1 MLKGPSTGHLC
12 NSINP
17 ELTSE
22 TLSTWIVTGQQM
34 CVCSQNT
41 GSVLAESST
50 FQKNCPLPHPR
61 PPPDHPHLQTLLRTV
76 IQHHIF
82 ALLPVLANVGEV
94 QCKDR
99 ENSLQILQET
109 ENPNSRKMT
118 RHPAFRLHLLVTN
131 VTNNAIHRL
140 DSPRKIPIASGSW
153 TNSSF
158 AIEMVLASVA
168 LLQVLKQF

>member
-1 MLKGPSTGHLC
+1 MCAHRTQGLFLQNPAPSRRTAPFP
-12 NSINP
+12 IP
-17 ELTSE
+17 
-22 TLSTWIVTGQQM
+22 V
-34 CVCSQNT
+34 
-41 GSVLAESST
+41 
-50 FQKNCPLPHPR
+50 

-140 DSPRKIPIASGSW
+140 DSPRKILIASGSW